1 MKPIPF
7 KEASVARAQ
16 RALGLIS
23 LIAAVLSTVI
33 VIAFGFIKSDRPD
46 FAFIPSSAVVSS
58 QAQQALE
65 AEVGRL
71 RAQVGALR
79 DEMNKLAAIPEEGK
93 LAAQVTIISGAAKSL
108 DERLQKLETAILANP
123 AKALEIPLLQRDL
136 EGLRQA
142 QQANLAAVKEGV
154 DRLYDVNK
162 WLLGAM
168 AISIITLAISNFL
181 RPRDSEKR
189 E

>member
-1 MKPIPF
+1 M
-7 KEASVARAQ
+7 
-16 RALGLIS
+16 
-23 LIAAVLSTVI
+23 
-33 VIAFGFIKSDRPD
+33 IAFGFIKSDRPG

-136 EGLRQA
+136 EDVRQA
-142 QQANLAAVKEGV
+142 Q
-154 DRLYDVNK
+154 
-162 WLLGAM
+162 
-168 AISIITLAISNFL
+168 
-181 RPRDSEKR
+181 
-189 E
+189 